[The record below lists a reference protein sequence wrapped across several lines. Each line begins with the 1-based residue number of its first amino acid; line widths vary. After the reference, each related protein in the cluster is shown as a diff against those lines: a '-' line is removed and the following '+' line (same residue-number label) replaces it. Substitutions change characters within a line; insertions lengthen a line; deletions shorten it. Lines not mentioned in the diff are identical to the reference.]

1 MFIHCYIRPSTS
13 KVENIDTYHTIPIRI
28 MNRFGF
34 IVSVLLASTIL
45 NVGSQAKEAYFDL
58 IPDPHHP
65 QLVTVSDGQY
75 QIVGNKYLEFSGIL
89 TVHEELDDGT
99 NVSISHF
106 LFLFFRFSNLNLNLP
121 LFRLTDKNQCVT
133 RFSICSYD

>member
-1 MFIHCYIRPSTS
+1 
-13 KVENIDTYHTIPIRI
+13 

-34 IVSVLLASTIL
+34 IVSVLLASSVL
-45 NVGSQAKEAYFDL
+45 NAGSQAKEAYFDL

-75 QIVGNKYLEFSGIL
+75 QIVGNKYLEFSGTL

-99 NVSISHF
+99 NVSIPS
-106 LFLFFRFSNLNLNLP
+106 FFVISM
-121 LFRLTDKNQCVT
+121 
-133 RFSICSYD
+133 